1 MDNASTTFRAGYVA
15 IVGEPNVGK
24 STLLNVL
31 LGQKI
36 SIVTPKPQT
45 TRHKIL
51 GILSGENYQIVFL
64 DTPGIIK
71 PRYRLQE
78 VMVEAARS
86 AIEDA
91 DVVLLMIDVTEVD
104 TSTVEERYN
113 HLILLLRPLQKPVL
127 LLLNK
132 IDLIR
137 KSELLPMIDAFVKV
151 YPFREIIP
159 ISALKADGVDD
170 LREALMQ
177 FLPEGPPFYPPD
189 IVSGQTE
196 RFFVSEII
204 REKIFQKFREEIPY
218 STAVQVVEFRER
230 EKGKDFISAEI
241 YVERDSQKAILIG
254 REGRALREVGFDARR
269 EIEEFLGREV
279 YLELH
284 VKVREKWRD
293 SDAWLKRLGYTSA

>member
-1 MDNASTTFRAGYVA
+1 MDNASKTFRAGYVA

-24 STLLNVL
+24 STLLNAL

-51 GILSGENYQIVFL
+51 GILSGENYQIILL

-104 TSTVEERYN
+104 TSTVEEQYS
-113 HLILLLRPLQKPVL
+113 HLILLVRPLQKPVL

-137 KSELLPMIDAFVKV
+137 KGELLPMIDAFIKV
-151 YPFREIIP
+151 YPFSEIIP
-159 ISALKADGVDD
+159 ISALRADGVDD
-170 LREALMQ
+170 LREALLQ

-204 REKIFQKFREEIPY
+204 REKIFQKFRQEIPY

-254 REGRALREVGFDARR
+254 KEGKALREVGLDARR
-269 EIEEFLGREV
+269 EIEEFLGRQV

-293 SDAWLKRLGYTSA
+293 NDAWLKRLGYTSA

>member
-24 STLLNVL
+24 STLLNAL

>member
-1 MDNASTTFRAGYVA
+1 
-15 IVGEPNVGK
+15 
-24 STLLNVL
+24 
-31 LGQKI
+31 
-36 SIVTPKPQT
+36 
-45 TRHKIL
+45 
-51 GILSGENYQIVFL
+51 
-64 DTPGIIK
+64 
-71 PRYRLQE
+71 
-78 VMVEAARS
+78 
-86 AIEDA
+86 
-91 DVVLLMIDVTEVD
+91 
-104 TSTVEERYN
+104 
-113 HLILLLRPLQKPVL
+113 
-127 LLLNK
+127 
-132 IDLIR
+132 
-137 KSELLPMIDAFVKV
+137 MIDAFVKV

-269 EIEEFLGREV
+269 EIEKFLGREV

>member
-24 STLLNVL
+24 STLLNAL

-91 DVVLLMIDVTEVD
+91 DVVLLMIDVKEVD

-113 HLILLLRPLQKPVL
+113 HLILLVRPLQKPVL

>member
-24 STLLNVL
+24 STLLNAL

-104 TSTVEERYN
+104 TSTVEERYS
-113 HLILLLRPLQKPVL
+113 HLILLVRPLQKPVL

>member
-24 STLLNVL
+24 STLLNAL

-91 DVVLLMIDVTEVD
+91 DVVLLMIDAKEVD

>member
-24 STLLNVL
+24 STLLNAL

-269 EIEEFLGREV
+269 EIEKFLGREV